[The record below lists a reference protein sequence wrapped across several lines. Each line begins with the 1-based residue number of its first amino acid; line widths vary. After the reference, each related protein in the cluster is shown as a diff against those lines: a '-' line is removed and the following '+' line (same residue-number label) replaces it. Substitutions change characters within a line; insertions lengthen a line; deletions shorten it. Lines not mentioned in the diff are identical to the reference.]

1 MPCYYSTPRRDM
13 SPSDGCHSAPMYPEN
28 SDSECSPL
36 AEARVCFQKP
46 GSPTYDIETAFVRG
60 TVYKELDKPFLGGG
74 CRK

>member
-1 MPCYYSTPRRDM
+1 MPCYYSNPHRNM
-13 SPSDGCHSAPMYPEN
+13 PPSGEN
-28 SDSECSPL
+28 NCASMHQDKPDSDCSPL

-46 GSPTYDIETAFVRG
+46 GSPTYDIETAFVIG